1 MKNMKHLLALA
12 LTMMMACSAM
22 AQLNIQGTRYSFEL
36 NNDDWRYLRT
46 FDMGDGNTT
55 YLYCYVG
62 EVLLDESGDTVLPYL
77 RLYIQQ
83 NYSDDLYQ
91 FIYERYEDQP
101 YQSLNEWT
109 KGLGLPKTGGLG
121 YEGIY
126 TNPTEHRDY
135 RFMMTYFRDK
145 RTVVEFRLETTRE
158 TYEEMEVKFK
168 NVLSTIK

>member
-1 MKNMKHLLALA
+1 M
-12 LTMMMACSAM
+12 
-22 AQLNIQGTRYSFEL
+22 
-36 NNDDWRYLRT
+36 
-46 FDMGDGNTT
+46 
-55 YLYCYVG
+55 
-62 EVLLDESGDTVLPYL
+62 LDESGDTVLPYL